1 LTQVNAGF
9 FLLGSLNALIYHDD
23 AKEKCMKSLLYIF
36 PLLFLVACGTVEH
49 SVRVEDQQAFGVDTK
64 VLVGDVANKTG
75 ESFDID
81 IEVMLR
87 DAMVNELAKAN
98 LLCQQGTRDLV
109 TMNVN
114 IIEYR
119 KGDAFKRW
127 LWPGYGSTVLVVEAV
142 LLDAEGNVDA
152 TAQANRSVDAGGGYT
167 IGAWK
172 EIFEEVAAD
181 LVADL
186 KVNITGVKTD

>member
-1 LTQVNAGF
+1 
-9 FLLGSLNALIYHDD
+9 
-23 AKEKCMKSLLYIF
+23 MKSLLLIF
-36 PLLFLVACGTVEH
+36 PILFLVACGTVEH

-64 VLVGDVANKTG
+64 ILVGEVANKTG

-81 IEVMLR
+81 VEAMLR
-87 DAMVNELAKAN
+87 DAMVNELAKEN
-98 LLCQQGTRDLV
+98 LLGQQGTPDLV
-109 TMNVN
+109 SMDVN

-127 LWPGYGSTVLVVEAV
+127 LWPGYGSTVLVIEAT

-167 IGAWK
+167 TGAWK
-172 EIFEEVAAD
+172 EVFEDVAAD
-181 LVADL
+181 LVSDL
-186 KVNITGVKTD
+186 KVNITGAKTQ

>member
-1 LTQVNAGF
+1 
-9 FLLGSLNALIYHDD
+9 
-23 AKEKCMKSLLYIF
+23 
-36 PLLFLVACGTVEH
+36 
-49 SVRVEDQQAFGVDTK
+49 VEDQQAFGVTTK
-64 VLVGDVANKTG
+64 ILVGEVANKTG

-81 IEVMLR
+81 IAAMLR
-87 DAMVNELAKAN
+87 DAMVNELAKEN
-98 LLCQQGTRDLV
+98 LLGQQGARDLV

-127 LWPGYGSTVLVVEAV
+127 LWPGYGSTVLVVEAT

-167 IGAWK
+167 TGAWK
-172 EIFEEVAAD
+172 EIFEDVAAD

-186 KVNITGVKTD
+186 KVKITGARTD

>member
-1 LTQVNAGF
+1 
-9 FLLGSLNALIYHDD
+9 
-23 AKEKCMKSLLYIF
+23 MKSLLYIF
-36 PLLFLVACGTVEH
+36 PLLFLAACGTVEH
-49 SVRVEDQQAFGVDTK
+49 SVRVEDQQAFGVTTK
-64 VLVGDVANKTG
+64 ILVGEVANKTG

-81 IEVMLR
+81 IAAMLR
-87 DAMVNELAKAN
+87 DAMVNELAKEN
-98 LLCQQGTRDLV
+98 LLGQQGASDLV

-127 LWPGYGSTVLVVEAV
+127 LWPGYGSTVLVVEAT

-167 IGAWK
+167 TGAWK
-172 EIFEEVAAD
+172 EIFEDVAAD

-186 KVNITGVKTD
+186 KVKITGARTD

>member
-1 LTQVNAGF
+1 
-9 FLLGSLNALIYHDD
+9 
-23 AKEKCMKSLLYIF
+23 MKSLLYIF

-49 SVRVEDQQAFGVDTK
+49 SVRVEDPQAFGVATK
-64 VLVGDVANKTG
+64 VLVGEVANKTG

-81 IEVMLR
+81 IEAMLR
-87 DAMVNELAKAN
+87 DAMVNELAKEN
-98 LLCQQGTRDLV
+98 LLGQQGARDLV
-109 TMNVN
+109 TMNVS

-127 LWPGYGSTVLVVEAV
+127 LWPGYGSTVLVIEAL

-167 IGAWK
+167 TGAWK
-172 EIFEEVAAD
+172 EIFEDVAAD

-186 KVNITGVKTD
+186 KVNITGIKTD

>member
-1 LTQVNAGF
+1 
-9 FLLGSLNALIYHDD
+9 
-23 AKEKCMKSLLYIF
+23 MKSLLYIF

-49 SVRVEDQQAFGVDTK
+49 SVRVEDQQAFGVTTK
-64 VLVGDVANKTG
+64 ILVGEVANKTG

-81 IEVMLR
+81 IAAMLR
-87 DAMVNELAKAN
+87 DAMVNELAKEN
-98 LLCQQGTRDLV
+98 LLGQQGARDLV

-127 LWPGYGSTVLVVEAV
+127 LWPGYGSTVLVVEAT

-167 IGAWK
+167 TGAWK
-172 EIFEEVAAD
+172 EIFEDVAAD

-186 KVNITGVKTD
+186 KVKITGARTD

>member
-1 LTQVNAGF
+1 ME
-9 FLLGSLNALIYHDD
+9 D
-23 AKEKCMKSLLYIF
+23 
-36 PLLFLVACGTVEH
+36 PL
-49 SVRVEDQQAFGVDTK
+49 AFGVDTK
-64 VLVGDVANKTG
+64 VLVGEVANKTG
-75 ESFDID
+75 ESFA
-81 IEVMLR
+81 IEAMQR
-87 DAMVNELAKAN
+87 DAMVDELAKKK
-98 LLCQQGTRDLV
+98 LLGQQGAPDLV
-109 TMNVN
+109 TKNVN

-127 LWPGYGSTVLVVEAV
+127 LLPGYGSTVLVVEAT

-172 EIFEEVAAD
+172 EIFEDVAAD

-186 KVNITGVKTD
+186 KVNSTGVKTD

>member
-1 LTQVNAGF
+1 MRHFLGLIPVLLLTACVGTAK
-9 FLLGSLNALIYHDD
+9 HDVKVHD
-23 AKEKCMKSLLYIF
+23 A
-36 PLLFLVACGTVEH
+36 
-49 SVRVEDQQAFGVDTK
+49 QAFSSDTR
-64 VLVGDVANKTG
+64 VIVGEVANKTG

-81 IEVMLR
+81 IEAMLKSAMEQQLSDEKLLGR
-87 DAMVNELAKAN
+87 EGDA
-98 LLCQQGTRDLV
+98 DLV

-127 LWPGYGSTVLVVEAV
+127 LWPGYGSTVLVIEAT
-142 LLDAEGNVDA
+142 LLDSEGNVDA

-172 EIFEEVAAD
+172 SIFEDVAED
-181 LVADL
+181 LVEEL
-186 KVNITGVKTD
+186 RTNIRKAQAK

>member
-1 LTQVNAGF
+1 MPDIF
-9 FLLGSLNALIYHDD
+9 IFGSLKVLAYNDD
-23 AKEKCMKSLLYIF
+23 AKEICMKSLLYIF
-36 PLLFLVACGTVEH
+36 PLLLLVACGTVEH

-64 VLVGDVANKTG
+64 ILVGEVANKTG

-81 IEVMLR
+81 IETMLR
-87 DAMVNELAKAN
+87 DAMVNELMKES
-98 LLCQQGTRDLV
+98 LLGQQGSPDV
-109 TMNVN
+109 VSMNVN

-127 LWPGYGSTVLVVEAV
+127 LWPGYGSTVLVVEAI

-167 IGAWK
+167 TGAWK
-172 EIFEEVAAD
+172 EVFEDVAAD
-181 LVADL
+181 LVSDL
-186 KVNITGVKTD
+186 KVNITGAKTD

>member
-1 LTQVNAGF
+1 
-9 FLLGSLNALIYHDD
+9 
-23 AKEKCMKSLLYIF
+23 MKSLLYIF

-49 SVRVEDQQAFGVDTK
+49 SVRVEDQQAFGVTTK
-64 VLVGDVANKTG
+64 ILVGEVANKTG

-81 IEVMLR
+81 IAAMLR
-87 DAMVNELAKAN
+87 DAMVNELAKEN
-98 LLCQQGTRDLV
+98 LLGQQGARDLV

-127 LWPGYGSTVLVVEAV
+127 LWPGYGSTVLVVEAT

-167 IGAWK
+167 TGAWK
-172 EIFEEVAAD
+172 EIFEDVAAD

-186 KVNITGVKTD
+186 KVKITGVKTD